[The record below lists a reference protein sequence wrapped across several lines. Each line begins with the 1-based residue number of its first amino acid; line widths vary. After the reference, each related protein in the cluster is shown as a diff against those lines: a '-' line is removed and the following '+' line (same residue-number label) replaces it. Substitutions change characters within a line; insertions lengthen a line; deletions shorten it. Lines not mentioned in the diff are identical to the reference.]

1 MGCNGSSGRS
11 ALETLSKEKK
21 SSFFKSKWVRVL
33 TVDCVRQTVS
43 HVSVH
48 SPDSG
53 APDET
58 LQTQSSAHSCSVPSS
73 PLFGKPA
80 RPINFRCKCSLCPLL
95 FGLMGPFPH
104 RPRPTAR
111 SLVCLS
117 GCLAWLSCCCA
128 VSHRSVIEGPELVDC
143 RRWRTSTAN

>member
-1 MGCNGSSGRS
+1 MGCNSSSGRKS
-11 ALETLSKEKK
+11 IERKKTVSEASKVDESLADGRLR
-21 SSFFKSKWVRVL
+21 SS
-33 TVDCVRQTVS
+33 TTVS

-80 RPINFRCKCSLCPLL
+80 RPINFRC
-95 FGLMGPFPH
+95 
-104 RPRPTAR
+104 
-111 SLVCLS
+111 
-117 GCLAWLSCCCA
+117 
-128 VSHRSVIEGPELVDC
+128 
-143 RRWRTSTAN
+143 